1 MNEESSNAGNN
12 AQATES
18 TGLSKTVN
26 DNINL
31 YTGKVDNFVESVL
44 GVIGNRPWDSW
55 LNTANRYISK
65 FLPLAIV
72 LAGVLTCITGL
83 VVIIKNDFPFS
94 WAIRMLCFLIP
105 VAFAMHL
112 APKTLALVRS
122 FVENGEPEAMRPEL
136 MYVLKV
142 VLGLGGLL
150 LGLYLLL
157 NFDAYL
163 MRCAIV
169 SIIIAVL
176 MLICL
181 GCPSIVGLKAG
192 YPINCVEE
200 VITLIMFPIRV
211 MIALITPLTG
221 IAVLGGLV
229 YGVVQWFN
237 DGAVAA
243 MTFAGTAILP
253 FLLPLV
259 VYFAYLVVMLVL
271 DLYKAIVSVPRKLDD
286 LKGK

>member
-18 TGLSKTVN
+18 TGVPKKVD

-44 GVIGNRPWDSW
+44 GVIGNRSWDSW

-72 LAGVLTCITGL
+72 LAGVLACITGL
-83 VVIIKNDFPFS
+83 VVITKNDLPFS
-94 WAIRMLCFLIP
+94 WAIKVLCFLIP

-112 APKTLALVRS
+112 APKALALVRS
-122 FVENGEPEAMRPEL
+122 FVENGEAEAMRPEL

-169 SIIIAVL
+169 SIVIAVL

-200 VITLIMFPIRV
+200 VITLVMFPIRV

-229 YGVVQWFN
+229 YGVVQWFD
-237 DGAVAA
+237 DGLVAA
-243 MTFAGTAILP
+243 TAFAGTAILP
-253 FLLPLV
+253 FLLPLA

-271 DLYKAIVSVPRKLDD
+271 DLYKAMVSVPRKLDE
-286 LKGK
+286 LKRK

>member
-55 LNTANRYISK
+55 LKTANSYISK

-72 LAGVLTCITGL
+72 LAGILACITGL
-83 VVIIKNDFPFS
+83 VVITKNDFPFS
-94 WAIRMLCFLIP
+94 WAIRVLCFLIP

-112 APKTLALVRS
+112 APKALALVRS
-122 FVENGEPEAMRPEL
+122 FVENGEAEAVRPEL

-163 MRCAIV
+163 LRYAIV
-169 SIIIAVL
+169 SIVIAVL

-221 IAVLGGLV
+221 IAVLGGLI
-229 YGVVQWFN
+229 YGVVQWFD
-237 DGAVAA
+237 DGVVAA

-253 FLLPLV
+253 FLLPLA

-271 DLYKAIVSVPRKLDD
+271 DLYKAIVSVPRKLDE
-286 LKGK
+286 LKRK

>member
-18 TGLSKTVN
+18 TGFSKAVD

-83 VVIIKNDFPFS
+83 VVITKNDLPFS
-94 WAIRMLCFLIP
+94 WAIRVLCFLIP

-237 DGAVAA
+237 DGLVAA
-243 MTFAGTAILP
+243 LAFAGTAILP
-253 FLLPLV
+253 FLLPLA

-271 DLYKAIVSVPRKLDD
+271 DLYKAMVSVPRKLDE
-286 LKGK
+286 LKRK